1 MENNKDIRRSFLRY
15 AAILTA
21 LALLFLFLKRDN
33 LVRWIQSGFEIR
45 AQQAQIERLEQENR
59 SLEDSIRILTTDKDS
74 LEKFSRERYHFTEK
88 GDEVFI
94 VE

>member
-1 MENNKDIRRSFLRY
+1 MENNKDIRRSFWRY

-33 LVRWIQSGFEIR
+33 IVRWIQSGFEIR
-45 AQQAQIERLEQENR
+45 AQRSQIEQLEQYNSKLR
-59 SLEDSIRILTTDKDS
+59 DSIATLGSDRDS
-74 LEKFSRERYHFTEK
+74 LEKFAREQYQFAEK

>member
-21 LALLFLFLKRDN
+21 FALLFLFLKRDN
-33 LVRWIQSGFEIR
+33 LVRWVQSGFEIR
-45 AQQAQIERLEQENR
+45 AQRRQIEQLEQENR
-59 SLEDSIRILTTDKDS
+59 RLEDSIRFLTQDRDS
-74 LEKFSRERYHFTEK
+74 LEKFARERYHFTEK

>member
-1 MENNKDIRRSFLRY
+1 MGNDKDIRRSFLRY

-33 LVRWIQSGFEIR
+33 LIRWIQSGFEIR
-45 AQQAQIERLEQENR
+45 AQRTQIEALEQENR
-59 SLEDSIRILTTDKDS
+59 SLEDSIRFLTTDKDS
-74 LEKFSRERYHFTEK
+74 LEKFARERYHFTQS

-94 VE
+94 TE